1 MSCRRAALVLGLLPS
16 LALSGGAPP
25 DAPRDVAAALA
36 RLSADSARERAAA
49 ERELGVQLSPA
60 DSALLAAAA
69 RAGSAEV
76 RARIAAA
83 LMSDARHFALAAEL
97 AAASD
102 SMVSD
107 TGAAALAGLAAEW
120 LGTSDQDP
128 LPLSGVERAVR
139 GAFSG
144 LFSLDISRGELEPLL
159 DQIARLVPAR
169 RTDQPN
175 GAALAVVLDPSFD
188 PRQTRPLVGA
198 QDLGPIA
205 VGTFDELLYA
215 TAVTHG
221 ALFDVYGWIDGRTW
235 IVVRPS
241 DVPDGRSAQALLL
254 QWVLAVE
261 SPSSPRQARACARA
275 LAACGWPAALEW
287 LDLRWSSKQDSAAFA
302 GLLLAAGRGALA
314 PSLESA
320 AAAKELLER
329 ADRALSTLE
338 SPRQEIGE
346 LARALLT
353 LGATGSPAWAAGYAA
368 APERGR
374 LLRCALVANA
384 RRAPEDLLALLR
396 ARLQSPDT
404 SSEERC
410 GSLRAIAAA
419 QGARA
424 GEVQT
429 FGLEAAFSWAVEHGQ
444 GRAFPIWLRAAGIRE
459 PQSWQDPRGLAPQAQ
474 VELCADALSRAGE
487 SPALRALAGK
497 RVAALL
503 AQPKG
508 EDLALALLDRES
520 LWIPR
525 AALRSA
531 LEAAGAAG
539 GEGAALARLSLAAG
553 ISTPEEHDELVEAL
567 FQRSP
572 WSAADWNLA
581 GAAIAKPGGV
591 LDTWPRQDTEA
602 GSNYAVFLERLE
614 ALREQLLKEPADAAA
629 ADEQLWSLD
638 AGWVQGC
645 ERCVRL
651 LRARQN
657 EPGAREFLRRLR
669 VLFQRSTHPL
679 RRELSLGRF
688 PPPSSALVVEVELR
702 EPWLG
707 F

>member
-1 MSCRRAALVLGLLPS
+1 MLCRRVVLAVGLI
-16 LALSGGAPP
+16 LALASSGGGARG
-25 DAPRDVAAALA
+25 AEGDVAAALA

-49 ERELGVQLSPA
+49 ERELGAQLSSA
-60 DSALLAAAA
+60 DAALLAAAA

-97 AAASD
+97 AAASETA
-102 SMVSD
+102 VSQ

-169 RTDQPN
+169 RADRPS
-175 GAALAVVLDPSFD
+175 GVAPAVVLDPGFD
-188 PRQTRPLVGA
+188 PSQARPLAGA
-198 QDLGPIA
+198 QDLGPLA
-205 VGTFDELLYA
+205 VGTFDELIYA
-215 TAVTHG
+215 AAVTHG

-235 IVVRPS
+235 IVVRPN
-241 DVPDGRSAQALLL
+241 DVVDDRSAQSLLL
-254 QWVLAVE
+254 HWVHAVQ
-261 SPSSPRQARACARA
+261 SPSSPRIARAAARA
-275 LAACGWPAALEW
+275 LAATGWPAALGW
-287 LDLRWSSKQDSAAFA
+287 LDLRWSSQQDGAALA

-320 AAAKELLER
+320 QAAKQLLER
-329 ADRALSTLE
+329 ADRALSE
-338 SPRQEIGE
+338 PGASRQELGE
-346 LARALLT
+346 LARALLAQGVA
-353 LGATGSPAWAAGYAA
+353 GAPAWAAGYAA

-374 LLRCALVANA
+374 LLRCALVAA
-384 RRAPEDLLALLR
+384 AHRAPADLLALLQ
-396 ARLQSPDT
+396 ARLAAAQT

-410 GSLRAIAAA
+410 GSLRAIAAVQPA
-419 QGARA
+419 PA
-424 GEVQT
+424 GELQAS
-429 FGLEAAFSWAVEHGQ
+429 GLEAAFLWAVEHGQ

-459 PQSWQDPRGLAPQAQ
+459 PQSWQDTRGLAPAAQ
-474 VELCADALSRAGE
+474 VELCADALANAGE
-487 SPALRALAGK
+487 SPALRALAG
-497 RVAALL
+497 RRLAALL

-508 EDLALALLDRES
+508 EALALALLDRES

-525 AALRSA
+525 AALRAA
-531 LEAAGAAG
+531 LDAAAVAG
-539 GEGAALARLSLAAG
+539 GENATLARLSLAAG
-553 ISTPEEHDELVEAL
+553 LATPEEQRELIEAL
-567 FQRSP
+567 FQRHP
-572 WSAADWNLA
+572 WSASDWILA

-591 LDTWPRQDTEA
+591 LDAWPRLDTEA

-614 ALREQLLKEPADAAA
+614 ELREPLSQAPAEGAA
-629 ADEQLWSLD
+629 ADPQLWSLE
-638 AGWVQGC
+638 AGWVKGC
-645 ERCVRL
+645 ERTLRL
-651 LRARQN
+651 LRARQS

-669 VLFQRSTHPL
+669 VLFQRSAHPL